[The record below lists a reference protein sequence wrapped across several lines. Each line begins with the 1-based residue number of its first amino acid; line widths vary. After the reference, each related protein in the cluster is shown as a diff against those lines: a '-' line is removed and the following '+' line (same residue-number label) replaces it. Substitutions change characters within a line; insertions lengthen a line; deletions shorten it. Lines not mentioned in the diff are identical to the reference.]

1 MITNDDSRWAD
12 LFSGK
17 NGASA
22 IALSLGVALHAINIL
37 VATTILPSVVQDIG
51 GLNLYAWN
59 TTLFV
64 VASILGSALSA
75 RLLSGYGARSAYL
88 VASLF
93 FIAGAML
100 CALAPSMPVM
110 LIGRTVQGFGGGLIF
125 ALSYAMINLVFEQKL
140 WPRAMALISA
150 MWGIATLVGPAVGGI
165 FAELNAWRWAFGILL
180 PIMVLYAGFTFL
192 ILPKGKPQ
200 QQAAPLPVAQ
210 LLLLAVA
217 VLVVSAGSLADSAW
231 VNFGGIAL
239 AVLMMVWLI
248 RREAHSRARLLPQG
262 ALRRGSPLASLYI
275 TVSLLVVGMTSE
287 IFVPYF
293 LQTLHGQSPLISGY
307 IAATMAAG
315 WTLSEILSSGWRSA
329 GMRRAII
336 SGPLFVFV
344 GLLAL
349 GVLMPTPS
357 GGHWSALTPIVIA
370 LTVVGFGIGFGWPHL
385 LTRILQVSPEA
396 DKDIAGASI
405 TTVQLFATA
414 FGAALAG
421 MVANLAGL
429 NVPGGAPGAASAA
442 RWLFL
447 LFALAPLLAVF
458 SAWRCAAITPP
469 VVATSDTEIALAS
482 PGLSLSATPVSQC
495 VRPE

>member
-1 MITNDDSRWAD
+1 MINVITDDETRWSD

-17 NGASA
+17 NAASA
-22 IALSLGVALHAINIL
+22 IALSLGVALHAVNIL

-75 RLLSGYGARSAYL
+75 RLLSAYGARSAYL

-93 FIAGAML
+93 FIIGAAL

-125 ALSYAMINLVFEQKL
+125 ALSYAMINLVFHQSL
-140 WPRAMALISA
+140 WPRAMALVSA
-150 MWGIATLVGPAVGGI
+150 MWGIATLIGPAVGGI
-165 FAELNAWRWAFGILL
+165 FAELHAWRWAFGILL
-180 PIMVLYAGFTFL
+180 PIMVLYAAFTFS
-192 ILPKGKPQ
+192 ILPKGKAQ
-200 QQAAPLPVAQ
+200 QAAAPLPLAQ
-210 LLLLAVA
+210 LTLLAA
-217 VLVVSAGSLADSAW
+217 SVLIVSAGSLASNLW
-231 VNFGGIAL
+231 VNVGGIAL
-239 AVLMMVWLI
+239 ALLLMAWLL

-262 ALRRGSPLASLYI
+262 ALRRGSTQAALYL

-293 LQTLHGQSPLISGY
+293 LQILHGQSPLIAGY

-315 WTLSEILSSGWRSA
+315 WTLAEILSSGWRGASI
-329 GMRRAII
+329 RRAIF
-336 SGPLFVFV
+336 SGPLLVMA

-349 GVLMPTPS
+349 GLLMPIAS
-357 GGHWSALTPIVIA
+357 GGHWTTLAPIVIA
-370 LTVVGFGIGFGWPHL
+370 LTLVGFGIGFGWPHL
-385 LTRILQVSPEA
+385 LTRILQTAPES
-396 DKDIAGASI
+396 DRDIAGASI

-421 MVANLAGL
+421 LIANLAGL
-429 NVPGGAPGAASAA
+429 NVPGGSAGASSAA

-447 LFALAPLLAVF
+447 LFALAPLMAVY
-458 SAWRCAAITPP
+458 SAWRCAYLPHNASNFVQNP
-469 VVATSDTEIALAS
+469 TSD
-482 PGLSLSATPVSQC
+482 QC
-495 VRPE
+495 

>member
-1 MITNDDSRWAD
+1 MITHDDSRWSD

-17 NGASA
+17 NAASA

-51 GLNLYAWN
+51 GLDLYAWN

-93 FIAGAML
+93 FIVGAAL

-125 ALSYAMINLVFEQKL
+125 ALSYAMINLVFEQRL

-165 FAELNAWRWAFGILL
+165 FAELHAWRWAFGILL
-180 PIMVLYAGFTFL
+180 PIMALYAAFTFL
-192 ILPKGKPQ
+192 ILPKGKA
-200 QQAAPLPVAQ
+200 QQAAVPLPTAQ
-210 LLLLAVA
+210 LLLLTVA
-217 VLVVSAGSLADSAW
+217 VLVVSAGSLAHSVWINLA
-231 VNFGGIAL
+231 GIAL
-239 AVLMMVWLI
+239 SLVLMAWLMK
-248 RREAHSRARLLPQG
+248 REAHARARLLPHG
-262 ALRRGSPLASLYI
+262 SLRRGSSLAALYI
-275 TVSLLVVGMTSE
+275 TVSLLV
-287 IFVPYF
+287 I
-293 LQTLHGQSPLISGY
+293 GQSPLISGY

-315 WTLSEILSSGWRSA
+315 WTLSEILSSGWRGA
-329 GMRRAII
+329 GIRRAIV
-336 SGPLFVFV
+336 SGPLFVLV

-349 GVLMPTPS
+349 AILMPTPS
-357 GGHWSALTPIVIA
+357 GGDWQALTPIVIA
-370 LTVVGFGIGFGWPHL
+370 LSLVGFGIGFGWPHL
-385 LTRILQVSPEA
+385 LTRILQVAPEA

-421 MVANLAGL
+421 MTANLAGL
-429 NVPGGAPGAASAA
+429 NDPGGAAGAASAA
-442 RWLFL
+442 RWL
-447 LFALAPLLAVF
+447 
-458 SAWRCAAITPP
+458 
-469 VVATSDTEIALAS
+469 
-482 PGLSLSATPVSQC
+482 
-495 VRPE
+495 

>member
-1 MITNDDSRWAD
+1 MITDENSRWSD

-17 NGASA
+17 NAASA

-51 GLNLYAWN
+51 GLDLYAWN

-93 FIAGAML
+93 FIVGAML

-180 PIMVLYAGFTFL
+180 PIMVLYAAFTFR

-200 QQAAPLPVAQ
+200 QRPTPLPLMQ
-210 LLLLAVA
+210 LLLLAGA
-217 VLVVSAGSLADSAW
+217 VLVVSAGSLAESGW
-231 VNFGGIAL
+231 LNVGGIVLAL
-239 AVLMMVWLI
+239 LLLIGLI
-248 RREAHSRARLLPQG
+248 RREGHSRARLLPHQ
-262 ALRRGSPLASLYI
+262 ALRRGSALASLYV
-275 TVSLLVVGMTSE
+275 TVTLLVIGMTSE

-315 WTLSEILSSGWRSA
+315 WTLSEILSSGWR
-329 GMRRAII
+329 GVGIRLAII
-336 SGPLFVFV
+336 SGPILVLL
-344 GLLAL
+344 GLLGLA
-349 GVLMPTPS
+349 VLMPIPS
-357 GGHWSALTPIVIA
+357 NGHWQALGPIVLALT
-370 LTVVGFGIGFGWPHL
+370 LVGFGIGFGWPHL
-385 LTRILQVSPEA
+385 LTRILQVAPQA

-421 MVANLAGL
+421 MVTNLAGFTA
-429 NVPGGAPGAASAA
+429 PGGIEGASSAA
-442 RWLFL
+442 HWLFL
-447 LFALAPLLAVF
+447 LFALAPLLAIY
-458 SAWRCAAITPP
+458 SAWRSAAISQPAEDPSNFVQTPG
-469 VVATSDTEIALAS
+469 SGE
-482 PGLSLSATPVSQC
+482 C
-495 VRPE
+495 

>member
-1 MITNDDSRWAD
+1 
-12 LFSGK
+12 
-17 NGASA
+17 
-22 IALSLGVALHAINIL
+22 
-37 VATTILPSVVQDIG
+37 
-51 GLNLYAWN
+51 
-59 TTLFV
+59 
-64 VASILGSALSA
+64 
-75 RLLSGYGARSAYL
+75 
-88 VASLF
+88 
-93 FIAGAML
+93 
-100 CALAPSMPVM
+100 
-110 LIGRTVQGFGGGLIF
+110 
-125 ALSYAMINLVFEQKL
+125 MINLVFEQKL

-180 PIMVLYAGFTFL
+180 PVMVLYAGFTFL

-200 QQAAPLPVAQ
+200 QQAAPLPLAQ
-210 LLLLAVA
+210 LLLLATA
-217 VLVVSAGSLADSAW
+217 VMVVSAGSLADSAW
-231 VNFGGIAL
+231 VNLGGIAL
-239 AVLMMVWLI
+239 AVLMMAWLI
-248 RREAHSRARLLPQG
+248 QREAHSRARLLPKG

-329 GMRRAII
+329 GIRRAIV
-336 SGPLFVFV
+336 SGPMLVLV

-349 GVLMPTPS
+349 GLLMPIPS
-357 GGHWSALTPIVIA
+357 GGHWAGLTPIVIA
-370 LTVVGFGIGFGWPHL
+370 LTLVGFGIGFGWPHL

-421 MVANLAGL
+421 MIANLAGL
-429 NVPGGAPGAASAA
+429 NVPGGAQGAASAA

-458 SAWRCAAITPP
+458 SAWRCAAIAPP
-469 VVATSDTEIALAS
+469 VADSDKQVPESSALPS
-482 PGLSLSATPVSQC
+482 
-495 VRPE
+495 

>member
-1 MITNDDSRWAD
+1 MITHDDSRWAD

-100 CALAPSMPVM
+100 CALAPSMPIM

-150 MWGIATLVGPAVGGI
+150 MWGIASLVGPAVGGI

-210 LLLLAVA
+210 LLLLATA

-231 VNFGGIAL
+231 INLGGIAL
-239 AVLMMVWLI
+239 AVLMMAWLI
-248 RREAHSRARLLPQG
+248 QREAHSQARLLPQG
-262 ALRRGSPLASLYI
+262 ALRRGSSLASLYI

-329 GMRRAII
+329 GIRRAII
-336 SGPLFVFV
+336 SGPVFVLV

-349 GVLMPTPS
+349 AVLMPTPS
-357 GGHWSALTPIVIA
+357 GGHWVALTPIVIA
-370 LTVVGFGIGFGWPHL
+370 LTLVGFGIGFGWPHL

-421 MVANLAGL
+421 MIANLAGL
-429 NVPGGAPGAASAA
+429 NVPGGASGAASAA

-469 VVATSDTEIALAS
+469 SAAETPAESD
-482 PGLSLSATPVSQC
+482 PLSAECPAIPRNSA
-495 VRPE
+495 

>member
-51 GLNLYAWN
+51 GLDLYAWN

-75 RLLSGYGARSAYL
+75 RLLSSYGARSAYV

-93 FIAGAML
+93 FIVGAMM

-110 LIGRTVQGFGGGLIF
+110 LVGRTVQGFGGGLIF

-140 WPRAMALISA
+140 WPRVMALISA

-180 PIMVLYAGFTFL
+180 PVMVLYAGFTFL

-210 LLLLAVA
+210 LLLLATA

-231 VNFGGIAL
+231 VNLGGIAL
-239 AVLMMVWLI
+239 AVLMMAWLI
-248 RREAHSRARLLPQG
+248 QREAYSRARLLPKG

-293 LQTLHGQSPLISGY
+293 LQTLHG
-307 IAATMAAG
+307 
-315 WTLSEILSSGWRSA
+315 
-329 GMRRAII
+329 
-336 SGPLFVFV
+336 
-344 GLLAL
+344 
-349 GVLMPTPS
+349 
-357 GGHWSALTPIVIA
+357 
-370 LTVVGFGIGFGWPHL
+370 
-385 LTRILQVSPEA
+385 
-396 DKDIAGASI
+396 
-405 TTVQLFATA
+405 
-414 FGAALAG
+414 
-421 MVANLAGL
+421 
-429 NVPGGAPGAASAA
+429 
-442 RWLFL
+442 
-447 LFALAPLLAVF
+447 
-458 SAWRCAAITPP
+458 
-469 VVATSDTEIALAS
+469 
-482 PGLSLSATPVSQC
+482 
-495 VRPE
+495 